1 MLGYHD
7 HYQACRL
14 ESRPTYQSEHIN
26 KLQAVAFCSFPKL
39 HFMARMLN
47 KSCNEDMFGL
57 HQLDLHRW
65 IEQVSHLLV
74 AGRNSGLERSVS
86 T

>member
-1 MLGYHD
+1 M
-7 HYQACRL
+7 R
-14 ESRPTYQSEHIN
+14 
-26 KLQAVAFCSFPKL
+26 
-39 HFMARMLN
+39 
-47 KSCNEDMFGL
+47 DMFGL